1 MQRHNAVV
9 LGASGLVAQRMQQR
23 LAHHPWFTLSAVVGS
38 PRTAG
43 TELASIPWN
52 LEEKRP
58 NLPPLVVLDAGDD
71 NLVNQ
76 LKELGIT
83 VAFSCIPSEA
93 ADPLELKLSSAGVAV
108 FSNASAF
115 RRCDGVPLVIPDVN
129 PEHMVQFDAHNH
141 KLACATNCTLIP
153 LAVPVAALAD
163 AFGVSAVRMN
173 SEQALSGAGYSMVL
187 DKRALAGR
195 HPSEI
200 PGEAEKTAIELIHVL
215 GQTQQ
220 GRRAVGSE
228 SSSHREHAAFN
239 EAGVHVVSAEVDVQV
254 TCKRVTRV
262 DGHQIFA
269 TVSLQEAASL
279 EEVFTCFTS
288 HGLSDA
294 LQTCPSAPST
304 SIQLVDAVDPEV
316 HLWADGLGFPIDP
329 NPSVDLKAGMGVVV
343 GSIKMLDSMT
353 VEFSA
358 LSHNTIRGAAGG
370 TMFLAEQAYIEQ
382 RLPKQQ

>member
-1 MQRHNAVV
+1 MQRHNTVV

-58 NLPPLVVLDAGDD
+58 NLPPLIVLDAGDT
-71 NLVNQ
+71 NLVHR
-76 LKELGIT
+76 LKTLGIT

-93 ADPLELKLSSAGVAV
+93 ADPLELQLSSAGIAV

-129 PEHMVQFDAHNH
+129 PEHMHQFDAHNH

-173 SEQALSGAGYSMVL
+173 SEQALSGAGYSTVL

-195 HPSEI
+195 HSSEI
-200 PGEAEKTAIELIHVL
+200 PGEAEKTAIELLHVL

-220 GRRAVGSE
+220 GVRTTGNE
-228 SSSHREHAAFN
+228 SHSHREHAKFN
-239 EAGVHVVSAEVDVQV
+239 DAGVHVVGAEVDVQV

-269 TVSLQEAASL
+269 TVTLQEEASL
-279 EEVFTCFTS
+279 DAVLQCFTD

-316 HLWADGLGFPIDP
+316 HLWADGLGFPINP
-329 NPSVDLKAGMGVVV
+329 NPSVDLKAGMAVVV
-343 GSIKMLDSMT
+343 GSIKMVNSMT